1 MKRIIIHWTGGTYA
15 PNSSDLL
22 HYHFVVGGSG
32 KVHNGKFTPKDNEN
46 CNDGRY
52 AQHCGGG
59 NTGSIGI
66 SMACMFGFKDHKNV
80 GNYPMTKIQFEACM
94 KKVAQLC
101 SQYKIEIASD
111 TVLTHYELGL
121 KQTKTTS
128 YGKPD
133 IIFIPPYPNIKTSFV
148 GNFIR
153 NKIRCYKETAKKNTL

>member
-66 SMACMFGFKDHKNV
+66 SMACMFGFKDNKNI
-80 GNYPMTKIQFEACM
+80 GNYPMTKIQFETCM
-94 KKVAQLC
+94 KKVAQL
-101 SQYKIEIASD
+101 SKEYNIPIKEDSI
-111 TVLTHYELGL
+111 LTHYEFG
-121 KQTKTTS
+121 QTHPKTTS
-128 YGKPD
+128 YGKID
-133 IIFIPPYPNIKTSFV
+133 IIFLPPYPHVLKKDV

-153 NKIRCYKETAKKNTL
+153 NKIQWYRNKL